1 MGLLDRIAATRG
13 RGDGEK
19 RFAVDQWLSEYLF
32 PSQFTYAN
40 NNYPLG
46 LNQTYSQNRVQ
57 EISNTL
63 PAYSHAVK
71 GCPPAF
77 AAEMVRALVLSQARF
92 VFRNKSWATRPN
104 SKFTPGR
111 KFGTTAL
118 SLLERPWPGATTG
131 DLLSRMEWHAGLA
144 GISFVVRRSDARGDR
159 LRVLRPDWCALVYGS
174 DLEPEDPAHAIDG
187 ELLGLVYQNGG
198 LHGSNTSR
206 LHTFT
211 TDEFIYWAPLPDPE
225 CAGMGMSWITPAVRE
240 IQGDAAATMH
250 KLQFF
255 ANGATPNMVVKGIT
269 AANKDQFNE
278 IVSMMEDNHAGVTN
292 AYKTLYL
299 AAGADA
305 TVVGSDMKQLDF
317 KLTQGTGETRIAFLS
332 RVPAPLLGISEGLA
346 GSSLNAGNFGMARRI
361 FADTWVYP
369 TLQDLASS
377 VAPLVK
383 VPADADLWFDTS
395 DIPLLKEDE
404 KDAAEIAS
412 TKAIA
417 IRTLWDGGADPQTAI
432 DTIAPEWT
440 ASLKH
445 SGKLSVQLQEPGAP
459 PAAYPTAKPIGGDK
473 ADD

>member
-206 LHTFT
+206 MHTFT

-225 CAGMGMSWITPAVRE
+225 CVGMGMSWITPAVRE

-459 PAAYPTAKPIGGDK
+459 PANYPTAKPIGGDK

>member
-1 MGLLDRIAATRG
+1 MGLLERIAATQG
-13 RGDGEK
+13 RGGSG
-19 RFAVDQWLSEYLF
+19 AVERYSTDQWLSEYLF
-32 PSQFTYAN
+32 PSQFTYGN
-40 NNYPLG
+40 NSYPLG
-46 LNQTYSQNRVQ
+46 MTQTYSQNRVQ
-57 EISNTL
+57 EITNTL
-63 PAYSHAVK
+63 PGYSHALR

-92 VFRNKSWATRPN
+92 VFRNKPWATRPN

-118 SLLERPWPGATTG
+118 GLLERPWPGATTG

-144 GISFVVRRSDARGDR
+144 GISFVVRRGDR
-159 LRVLRPDWCALVYGS
+159 LRVLRPDWCAMVYGS
-174 DLEPEDPAHAIDG
+174 ELEPEDPAHAIDG

-198 LHGSNTSR
+198 LHGGNTNR
-206 LHTFT
+206 IVTFT
-211 TDEFIYWAPLPDPE
+211 PDEFIYWAPLPDPE
-225 CAGMGMSWITPAVRE
+225 GTCMGMSWVTPAVRD

-269 AANKDQFNE
+269 AASKDQFDE
-278 IVSMMEDNHAGVTN
+278 IVSMMEENHAGVSN

-305 TVVGSDMKQLDF
+305 TVVGSDLKQLDF
-317 KLTQGTGETRIAFLS
+317 KLTQGAGETRIALLS

-361 FADTWVYP
+361 FADIWVYP

-395 DIPLLKEDE
+395 DVPLLREDG

-417 IRTLWDGGADPQTAI
+417 IRTLWDGGADPESAI
-432 DTIAPEWT
+432 ATVAPDWST
-440 ASLKH
+440 SLKH
-445 SGKLSVQLQEPGAP
+445 SGKLSVQLQEPGASP
-459 PAAYPTAKPIGGDK
+459 TPYPTQKPIGGN
-473 ADD
+473 ANGEA

>member
-1 MGLLDRIAATRG
+1 VGLLDRIAATQG
-13 RGDGEK
+13 RVEK
-19 RFAVDQWLSEYLF
+19 RYTTDQWLSEYLF
-32 PSQFTYAN
+32 PSQFTYGN
-40 NNYPLG
+40 TNYPLG
-46 LNQTYSQNRVQ
+46 LNQTYSANRVQ
-57 EISNTL
+57 EVSNSL
-63 PAYSHAVK
+63 PGYSHAVK

-92 VFRNKSWATRPN
+92 VFRNKPWATRPN
-104 SKFTPGR
+104 TKFTPGR

-118 SLLERPWPGATTG
+118 GLLERPWPGATTG

-144 GISFVVRRSDARGDR
+144 GISYVVRRSDARGDR

-174 DLEPEDPAHAIDG
+174 ELEPEDPSHAIDG

-198 LHGSNTSR
+198 LHASNTAR
-206 LHTFT
+206 IHTFT
-211 TDEFIYWAPLPDPE
+211 PDEFISWAPLPDPE

-255 ANGATPNMVVKGIT
+255 SNGATPNMVVKGIT
-269 AANKDQFNE
+269 AASKEQFDD
-278 IVSMMEDNHAGVTN
+278 IVAMMEDNHAGVAN

-383 VPADADLWFDTS
+383 VPADADLWFDAS

-417 IRTLWDGGADPQTAI
+417 IRTLWDGGADPDTAI
-432 DTIAPEWT
+432 ATIAPDWVS
-440 ASLKH
+440 SLKH
-445 SGKLSVQLQEPGAP
+445 SGKLSVQLQEPGASP
-459 PAAYPTAKPIGGDK
+459 TPYPTQKPIGGNSGD
-473 ADD
+473 